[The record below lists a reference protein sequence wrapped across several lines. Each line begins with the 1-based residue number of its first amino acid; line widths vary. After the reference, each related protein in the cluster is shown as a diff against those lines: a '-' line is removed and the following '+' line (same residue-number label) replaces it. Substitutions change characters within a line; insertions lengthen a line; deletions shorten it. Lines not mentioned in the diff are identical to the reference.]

1 MSRRRIDWPRVGV
14 TTLRIVLSLTG
25 WLLTHGGQLLQRS
38 GTALL
43 GWAEG
48 LRPK

>member
-1 MSRRRIDWPRVGV
+1 MSRGIEWRRVGV
-14 TTLRIVLSLTG
+14 TTLRMAIGLTG
-25 WLLTHGGQLLQRS
+25 WLLQRS

-43 GWAEG
+43 AWAEG